1 MVDALSVAFVGHGS
15 VYHDIAAF
23 IGLVTLVFVT
33 LLVIGGSPTEDGDNN
48 PYGNDM
54 EDDTEEAGN
63 NGDDVDAME
72 RGVAA
77 AVSAAPKTKR
87 MVSIAHDDIKSKRI
101 VYIHIDVED
110 GGPMCGLLQISFVVL
125 DADYKE
131 LGRFNEFVKP
141 PINAIWNEQ
150 ACKETHNYHKEH
162 PKIVNAQPIEVVWPK
177 MVAEVERHLVGDK
190 VGMFL
195 AWSGEGSDLSKMFTV
210 TEITHRG
217 VLHMPPTVKYFCD
230 PKYVISKYLKCE
242 LNEKQ
247 RKPDA
252 PVGYGIATVFNIAFD
267 EELNGAHDSEI
278 DTDAQVRLCKDERI
292 KGFID
297 KNVSVKL
304 MDEVWVGKRKRKAE
318 VAAEKT
324 RQVPWGWTD
333 APDFTYEIPRDL
345 QYTSIGGGG
354 VRGPTSQV
362 TEACRKRNLAD
373 LFLFFMTIE
382 MLQERRGKPAK
393 GIYDGPQSLSTM
405 PQAKFST
412 GCRILHGWTVSKSES
427 CTTTWYAHRAIAP
440 R

>member
-141 PINAIWNEQ
+141 PVNAIWNEQ
-150 ACKETHNYHKEH
+150 VPFKACTCKDKCFFCEYKLTGPNGPPIKSASVTPAKRRAPPAVVSSTKKVVRNTVKDIERDHVTTPETIFHNSRDCGVCLEENRVRKPTGVEKNNTHINRCTQGCPHLLCREHPVCKEH
-162 PKIVNAQPIEVVWPK
+162 WPK
-177 MVAEVERHLVGDK
+177 FKHKKL
-190 VGMFL
+190 
-195 AWSGEGSDLSKMFTV
+195 
-210 TEITHRG
+210 
-217 VLHMPPTVKYFCD
+217 KY
-230 PKYVISKYLKCE
+230 
-242 LNEKQ
+242 
-247 RKPDA
+247 A
-252 PVGYGIATVFNIAFD
+252 
-267 EELNGAHDSEI
+267 
-278 DTDAQVRLCKDERI
+278 
-292 KGFID
+292 
-297 KNVSVKL
+297 
-304 MDEVWVGKRKRKAE
+304 
-318 VAAEKT
+318 
-324 RQVPWGWTD
+324 
-333 APDFTYEIPRDL
+333 
-345 QYTSIGGGG
+345 
-354 VRGPTSQV
+354 
-362 TEACRKRNLAD
+362 
-373 LFLFFMTIE
+373 
-382 MLQERRGKPAK
+382 
-393 GIYDGPQSLSTM
+393 
-405 PQAKFST
+405 
-412 GCRILHGWTVSKSES
+412 
-427 CTTTWYAHRAIAP
+427 
-440 R
+440 